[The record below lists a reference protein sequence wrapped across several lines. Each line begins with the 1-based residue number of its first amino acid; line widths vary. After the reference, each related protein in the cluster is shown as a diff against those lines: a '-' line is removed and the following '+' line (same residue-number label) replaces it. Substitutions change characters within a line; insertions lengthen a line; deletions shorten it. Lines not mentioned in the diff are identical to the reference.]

1 MRGAGSFVLRLS
13 RYAQQQQQNQQQS
26 RHIANCSRFQE
37 SSPLTSS
44 THRSLVGAEFRS
56 VRECFA
62 QSGKPSFGFSLLR
75 HLSQAAERVE
85 PDFGAEGEGGA
96 PPLPE
101 EVKLDEV
108 IKAVP
113 RDASGK
119 IICKKERR
127 AGRVPSIVFGQENG
141 HLGGD
146 KQLLSVETKQIERV
160 LKRIGK
166 SFFLSRTFDLEI
178 FDNEGKPQSKERVL
192 PRSVSF

>member
-13 RYAQQQQQNQQQS
+13 RYVKQQQNQQQS
-26 RHIANCSRFQE
+26 QHIANCFLFQE

-44 THRSLVGAEFRS
+44 THRSLVGAEPRS
-56 VRECFA
+56 IRKCIA
-62 QSGKPSFGFSLLR
+62 QIGNPGFGFSLLR
-75 HLSQAAERVE
+75 YLSQAAERVE
-85 PDFGAEGEGGA
+85 PDFGADGEGGTPA
-96 PPLPE
+96 VVE
-101 EVKLDEV
+101 EGKLDDV

-178 FDNEGKPQSKERVL
+178 FDNEGRPQSKERVL